1 MISKVKYLVGD
12 GKIISGATEPFS
24 KEVCIFLDKFSKELN
39 KFKDIRKIWFSK
51 LYLFGAEK
59 KYYKY
64 EKKILVLQKLNWI
77 RTRLSYYS
85 SKYSY

>member
-39 KFKDIRKIWFSK
+39 KFKDIRKIP
-51 LYLFGAEK
+51 
-59 KYYKY
+59 
-64 EKKILVLQKLNWI
+64 
-77 RTRLSYYS
+77 
-85 SKYSY
+85 

>member
-39 KFKDIRKIWFSK
+39 KFKDIRKFLISK

-59 KYYKY
+59 K
-64 EKKILVLQKLNWI
+64 IL
-77 RTRLSYYS
+77 
-85 SKYSY
+85 